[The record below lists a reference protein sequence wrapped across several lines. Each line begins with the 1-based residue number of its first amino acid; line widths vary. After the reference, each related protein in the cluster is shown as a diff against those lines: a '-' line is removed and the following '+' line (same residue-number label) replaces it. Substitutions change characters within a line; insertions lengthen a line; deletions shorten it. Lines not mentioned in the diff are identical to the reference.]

1 MEYSLSDFAGRY
13 HSLPNVLLDFLPSD
27 EYKVFALIYSSS
39 KKCLCDDTIT
49 FSLNNLEKRTKMCK
63 RTIKACINVLQN
75 LNILDVS
82 RGANK
87 ALTYK
92 INWNEISLLDTFA
105 SKVSYDGLFE
115 LVELCLNSSGIIPF
129 SKLSDIQLEGL
140 IKSYPVELGG
150 DISAKSAQ
158 KSPLGNTSGDFHANL
173 IKKSPL
179 DLDEFA
185 SDDNIAKCAEKS
197 PLAEMGGDFLTKNAE
212 MSPLETKNC
221 YLGGDISAKS
231 AQKSP
236 LVFDSASHF
245 FTKSDDEYVLNVV
258 LSNSEQLLM
267 ELIDKNKLKIAFCG
281 GDISAK
287 SAQKSPL
294 DALGGDFY
302 AQNDPKTCSKV
313 TTVNIY
319 KYNNKNKEER
329 SSSNIGGENK
339 SFSEIENDSE
349 ALFLTE
355 EENDWNNFLEPSN
368 EHEVELSED
377 FSFNEFT
384 DEPKQGMRT
393 SRRLNK
399 PVWKETRDLS
409 LECYDKHEV
418 ELIMENSQ
426 FYTSSEEKLIRLVWN
441 DIAPLPEELESEDNE
456 QADLIPVDVF
466 NRALYSAWEELK
478 EQDVDFKLTEK
489 QSKDIF
495 GFDVVLVDKEFAYR
509 LTPSKIRKLNAEGGD
524 STDEHDEKPSRSKV
538 KKKRRNHARGAEGRR
553 AIALLLESIEE
564 LSSDIN
570 NLTAA
575 EMTIHLITQRSNEG
589 SWVAE
594 SGFVHKPNEELSD
607 YIQDRVV
614 NEWSEQSGLPVDK
627 TKALL
632 KKLPHRGNKTILAPF
647 HLFAEDI
654 VELNEEMNEDS
665 EVERLWKK
673 KMAEEA

>member
-1 MEYSLSDFAGRY
+1 MTYNLSDFAGRY
-13 HSLPNVLLDFLPSD
+13 HSLPNVLLDFLTSD

-39 KKCLCDDTIT
+39 KQCLCDNTIT
-49 FSLNNLEKRTKMCK
+49 FSMNN
-63 RTIKACINVLQN
+63 IKNRAHMGKNKIKICLDALQDLNVLK
-75 LNILDVS
+75 IS
-82 RGANK
+82 EGARK
-87 ALTYK
+87 TLSFQ
-92 INWNEISLLDTFA
+92 INWDEIHALDIFSTE
-105 SKVSYDGLFE
+105 VSYDGMFALYNICRNATG
-115 LVELCLNSSGIIPF
+115 LIPF
-129 SKLSDIQLEGL
+129 SHLQGEQLEEIRESYSFNSTGL
-140 IKSYPVELGG
+140 VIEESNDLRPVENSTGLKMNENIKTRPV
-150 DISAKSAQ
+150 DDCDWSQNEQNHSKSAILRPVVE
-158 KSPLGNTSGDFHANL
+158 KNDNMTGLRNVKIIETRPV
-173 IKKSPL
+173 IL
-179 DLDEFA
+179 D
-185 SDDNIAKCAEKS
+185 SS
-197 PLAEMGGDFLTKNAE
+197 
-212 MSPLETKNC
+212 
-221 YLGGDISAKS
+221 
-231 AQKSP
+231 
-236 LVFDSASHF
+236 SHF
-245 FTKSDDEYVLNVV
+245 FTKSGDEYTLNVV
-258 LSNSEQLLM
+258 LSNSEQLLI
-267 ELIDKNKLKIAFCG
+267 EIIDKSKLSVALTTGLKN
-281 GDISAK
+281 AK
-287 SAQKSPL
+287 STVLRPVKPNDWSQIE
-294 DALGGDFY
+294 
-302 AQNDPKTCSKV
+302 QNCPKTAQSE

-349 ALFLTE
+349 ALSLTE
-355 EENDWNNFLEPSN
+355 EENDWNNFLEPRN
-368 EHEVELSED
+368 EYEEELSED
-377 FSFNEFT
+377 FSFNEFA

-393 SRRLNK
+393 SRRLNE

-409 LECYDKHEV
+409 LECYDEHEI

-441 DIAPLPEELESEDNE
+441 DIAPLPEELENEDNE

-478 EQDVDFKLTEK
+478 EQGVDFQLTEK

-495 GFDVVLVDKEFAYR
+495 GFDVVLVDNEFVYK
-509 LTPSKIRKLNAEGGD
+509 LTPSKIRKLKTKD
-524 STDEHDEKPSRSKV
+524 SDLSDGHDEKPSRSKA

-553 AIALLLESIEE
+553 AIALLLESIDE

-575 EMTIHLITQRSNEG
+575 EMTVHLITQRSNEG

-614 NEWSEQSGLPVDK
+614 AEWSEQSGLPVDK